1 MGHAGNEDVAVP
13 LTMTQRLAPITK
25 RSSAEMF
32 VELISSARGS
42 TDILTARQRLQ
53 DPLTDSSV
61 RGDVSP
67 SNKVACACFY
77 MHF

>member
-53 DPLTDSSV
+53 DPRLIA
-61 RGDVSP
+61 P
-67 SNKVACACFY
+67 SEEMCHCQTKLRAHAFI
-77 MHF
+77 